1 MIKSYEV
8 CVAECRFKTL
18 LVKAESEAAAEQ
30 LAEDAYYAGE
40 YGFDEEPELAVLEV
54 TPATDTI
61 YQITYC
67 EGSKPACEDDS
78 DDLNDLFDDDEDD
91 ELFGCCEC
99 CALKDT
105 CDDTC
110 DNETKLKNLT
120 EKLTEDFL
128 AVLEKLCTTYGEEQ

>member
-1 MIKSYEV
+1 MIKNYEV
-8 CVAECRFKTL
+8 CVAETRFKTL

-54 TPATDTI
+54 SPATDTI

-78 DDLNDLFDDDEDD
+78 DDFDDLFDDDEDD
-91 ELFGCCEC
+91 DLFGCCEC

-105 CDDTC
+105 CD
-110 DNETKLKNLT
+110 NETKLKHMT
-120 EKLTEDFL
+120 ERLTEDFL
-128 AVLEKLCTTYGEEQ
+128 AVLEALCATYGEEQ

>member
-1 MIKSYEV
+1 MIKNYEV
-8 CVAECRFKTL
+8 CVAETRFKTL

-30 LAEDAYYAGE
+30 LAEEAYYAGE
-40 YGFDEEPELAVLEV
+40 YGFEEEPELAVLKV

-78 DDLNDLFDDDEDD
+78 SDLADLFDDDD
-91 ELFGCCEC
+91 LFGCCEC

-105 CDDTC
+105 CD
-110 DNETKLKNLT
+110 NETKLKHMT
-120 EKLTEDFL
+120 ERLTEDFL
-128 AVLEKLCTTYGEEQ
+128 AVLEALCATYGEEQ